1 VDAGWM
7 GAAAGLD
14 LASTRYALNH
24 CPGCYEAH
32 PVMRSSSGALAFKA
46 GATVAGAWGC
56 YELRRHGHP
65 RAAKWLRWGIV
76 IVWSGAA
83 VNNAIRAR

>member
-1 VDAGWM
+1 
-7 GAAAGLD
+7 
-14 LASTRYALNH
+14 
-24 CPGCYEAH
+24 
-32 PVMRSSSGALAFKA
+32 MRSGSGTLALKA

-83 VNNAIRAR
+83 VNNVIQSRR